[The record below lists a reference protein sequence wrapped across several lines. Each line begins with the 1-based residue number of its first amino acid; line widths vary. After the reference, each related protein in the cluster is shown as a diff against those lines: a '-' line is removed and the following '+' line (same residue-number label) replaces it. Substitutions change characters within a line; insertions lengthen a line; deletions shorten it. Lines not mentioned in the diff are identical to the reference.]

1 MKVQLKKLL
10 YLHHQNK
17 KNQDAKNNADKSSAR
32 IENELNCDLGST
44 VILINDIEEELGY
57 ESGNSGKPF
66 EALKYINSPNFILTK
81 ELEDKIKKIYQ

>member
-1 MKVQLKKLL
+1 MIKIIKI
-10 YLHHQNK
+10 K